1 MTFLMQLFAIHRVC
15 RSHHTLDRSV
25 ISLAG
30 KLNHHGQGCWWN
42 KWKRRNCA
50 VLALLF
56 CHVILPR
63 PCSKHGS
70 KPDLARGSAG
80 LWLRLGWRV
89 CGKDRFTKNGLRGPR
104 CCWKPWSVVSWFL
117 FQLMML
123 TLECQT
129 SLGVFENQ
137 VANLHHFLL
146 ATTCEMLS
154 TGNCN
159 ERSISACNLS
169 ACFFSPIVFSWD
181 ENRLLALRCAACLC

>member
-1 MTFLMQLFAIHRVC
+1 MTFHMQLSAIHRVC

-42 KWKRRNCA
+42 KSKRRNCS

-70 KPDLARGSAG
+70 KPDLAGGSAS

-89 CGKDRFTKNGLRGPR
+89 CGKDRSTKNGLRGPR
-104 CCWKPWSVVSWFL
+104 CCWKPWSVVSWCL

-129 SLGVFENQ
+129 SLSVFENQ

-159 ERSISACNLS
+159 KRAISACNPS
-169 ACFFSPIVFSWD
+169 AWFFFSDS
-181 ENRLLALRCAACLC
+181 L